1 MGFFFNGDGII
12 WRWWQNNNELTFT
25 NLCVVFYDLKQIN
38 PGQFSVIMKVNQ
50 ILFHNKSFE
59 YEFFFWHFSIYF
71 TNFDFYKTF
80 FFGLLFSQKSEMMNF
95 CTNNNNKILDAIELR
110 KKSNRINQSIEHHY
124 GSQHTLIFVG
134 HGELMLIDWIQ
145 KKNFSFLNEP
155 NESQKSY
162 DNIFYI
168 HHCVIFDQRKKNGME
183 WSFQPTIWWW
193 GKYKYIRQ
201 LEKKM
206 GISKNNVSKFSFLF
220 VCLFHFYYSVVYLL
234 LLLWFCSIRFR
245 FVSFSFIVVVDDD
258 SMDVK
263 RNVMNGIEW
272 NGNHEDEREKK
283 IQIKMKLYNNNN

>member
-1 MGFFFNGDGII
+1 
-12 WRWWQNNNELTFT
+12 
-25 NLCVVFYDLKQIN
+25 
-38 PGQFSVIMKVNQ
+38 
-50 ILFHNKSFE
+50 
-59 YEFFFWHFSIYF
+59 
-71 TNFDFYKTF
+71 
-80 FFGLLFSQKSEMMNF
+80 MMNF

-206 GISKNNVSKFSFLF
+206 GISKNNVSKFSFCLF
-220 VCLFHFYYSVVYLL
+220 VYSIFIIRLYIYYYYYDSIPFGFVSFRFHSLL
-234 LLLWFCSIRFR
+234 LLMMILW
-245 FVSFSFIVVVDDD
+245 
-258 SMDVK
+258 MW
-263 RNVMNGIEW
+263 NVT
-272 NGNHEDEREKK
+272 
-283 IQIKMKLYNNNN
+283 